1 MMLVPAAILK
11 GVARVSGDGFKDTT
25 VKGDVVFVYAEP
37 LPAPHG
43 PGQYERIGFSGW
55 TASSDMFDFKPTTRT
70 EIKALINSLLPA
82 SKRSR

>member
-37 LPAPHG
+37 LPAPH
-43 PGQYERIGFSGW
+43 
-55 TASSDMFDFKPTTRT
+55 
-70 EIKALINSLLPA
+70 
-82 SKRSR
+82 